1 MSEAPNGPA
10 PQPPNQ
16 APLPRTSSPN
26 EADSALE
33 DLQRVA
39 YRMWRGLDTKERV
52 VHLQTFKYTF
62 PGSHAV
68 AWLLDASEA
77 RTPAE
82 AAELCNRL
90 LQAGFL
96 KGCLKQEVFTND
108 SDLYRFPSAL
118 AYSNDY
124 LG

>member
-1 MSEAPNGPA
+1 MSEAPNGA
-10 PQPPNQ
+10 Q
-16 APLPRTSSPN
+16 AHSHHQTPLPRSSSPN

-33 DLQRVA
+33 ELQRVA

-68 AWLLDASEA
+68 AWLMDAGEA
-77 RTPAE
+77 RTPQE
-82 AAELCNRL
+82 ASELCNRL

-96 KGCLKQEVFTND
+96 KGCLKQDMFTND